1 MKNVIQKKRK
11 EETIV
16 IRDTEDIPHLESAGY
31 TYETKKI
38 TTTMSSG
45 NEKMIEIKRH

>member
-1 MKNVIQKKRK
+1 MKNVIQKKEE

-16 IRDTEDIPHLESAGY
+16 IRATEDIPHLESAGY
-31 TYETKKI
+31 THETKKI
-38 TTTMSSG
+38 ITTMSSG